1 MRKAVIAV
9 GAVTLCFA
17 SCARVTKVEAEAVPP
32 AAPAAVAKV
41 TRQDLARELK
51 LAAEFRPY
59 QEIELHAKV
68 AGYLKEIYVDVGDR
82 VKQGQ
87 LLAVL
92 EIPEMTEDL
101 AQASAAEKRS
111 EAEVVR
117 ARGELERAESAH
129 ATAHLSYTR
138 LAAVIRSRPN
148 LVAQQEIDDA
158 LARDRVSEAQIS
170 AAKAAL
176 TASEQQVQVS
186 RASESRVKT
195 IALYSRIT
203 APFTGVI
210 TKRYADTGAMIQAG
224 TASQTQT
231 MPVVRLSQNDRLRLV
246 LPVPESIAA
255 RIRIGAP
262 VDVHVAALNRNFKG
276 HVARFSGRVQ
286 EATRT
291 METEVDVPNPELV
304 LLPGMYAEATL
315 TLDRRPDVLAIPVQA
330 ISGDTAN
337 ASALLVNDRS
347 QIEERHVKLGIETPT
362 LVEVLA
368 GLKENDLVVIGSR
381 SQFKPGQPVAPKLVQ
396 FAGLGQER

>member
-1 MRKAVIAV
+1 MRKAALAV
-9 GAVTLCFA
+9 AACTLFFA
-17 SCARVTKVEAEAVPP
+17 SCARVTKVEAEAVE
-32 AAPAAVAKV
+32 AAPVAKV

-129 ATAHLSYTR
+129 ANAHLSYTR

-158 LARDRVSEAQIS
+158 MARDRVSEAQIS

-176 TASEQQVQVS
+176 TAAEQQVQVS
-186 RASESRVKT
+186 QASESRVKT
-195 IALYSRIT
+195 MALYSRIT
-203 APFTGVI
+203 APFNGVI

-246 LPVPESIAA
+246 LPVPESISP
-255 RIRIGAP
+255 RIHIGGP
-262 VDVHVAALNRNFKG
+262 VNVQVGALNRRFEG
-276 HVARFSGRVQ
+276 RVARFTGRVQ

-330 ISGDTAN
+330 ISGDTTN
-337 ASALLVNDRS
+337 ASALVVNDRS
-347 QIEERHVKLGIETPT
+347 QLEERHVTLGIETPT

-368 GLKENDLVVIGSR
+368 GLKENELVVIGSR
-381 SQFKPGQPVAPKLVQ
+381 SQFKPGQPVEPKLVQ
-396 FAGLGQER
+396 LAGLGQGR